1 MPKKARVRTFM
12 ERQHVKGSKRL
23 LKSARQYFC
32 DSFWSLWKEISS
44 KGSVLVVS
52 EILRL
57 LIKILTI
64 DDKYSLS
71 AKVTL

>member
-1 MPKKARVRTFM
+1 MLKRPDVYLNL
-12 ERQHVKGSKRL
+12 HVSIFVIFFL
-23 LKSARQYFC
+23 
-32 DSFWSLWKEISS
+32 SLWKEISS

-57 LIKILTI
+57 LISILTT

-71 AKVTL
+71 ARASL